1 MKLNHFTVLAGALL
15 LTTSMF
21 AQTSTPNNRRKDQ
34 QDRIAN
40 GVQSGQ
46 LTTGETKS
54 LEGNE
59 ANLNREIHTDKS
71 ANGGQ
76 LTSQE
81 KQQINHQEN
90 GLSKQIYNDKHNG
103 NTAHYGNGEVGQRRQ
118 AQQDRIANGIRNG
131 SLRPGEAAHLEN
143 REQGVNQ
150 KINADRQAN
159 GGKLSAAQAKQVNR
173 AQNKASKAIYQD
185 KHNAKQGY

>member
-1 MKLNHFTVLAGALL
+1 MKSNKLVVLTTMLL
-15 LTTSMF
+15 LSTSAF
-21 AQTSTPNNRRKDQ
+21 AQNSVNNRRKNQ

-40 GVQSGQ
+40 GTQSGA
-46 LTTGETKS
+46 LTAGETKS
-54 LEGNE
+54 LESKE
-59 ANLNREIHTDKS
+59 ANLNREVHADRS
-71 ANGGQ
+71 ANGGK
-76 LTSQE
+76 LTPQE
-81 KQQINHQEN
+81 HGQVERQEN

-118 AQQDRIANGIRNG
+118 AQQDRIANGMRNG
-131 SLRPGEAAHLEN
+131 SLRPGEAANLEN
-143 REQGVNQ
+143 REQGINQ

-159 GGKLSAAQAKQVNR
+159 GGSLTPGQAKQVNR

>member
-1 MKLNHFTVLAGALL
+1 MKSNKLTVLVSTLL
-15 LTTSMF
+15 LSTSLF
-21 AQTSTPNNRRKDQ
+21 AQTSANNRRKNQ

-40 GVQSGQ
+40 GTQSGQ
-46 LTTGETKS
+46 LTAGETKS
-54 LEGNE
+54 LESKQ
-59 ANLNREIHTDKS
+59 ANLNREIYTDKS
-71 ANGGQ
+71 ANGGK

-81 KQQINHQEN
+81 HKQINQQEN

-118 AQQDRIANGIRNG
+118 AQQSRIANGIRSGN
-131 SLRPGEAAHLEN
+131 LRPGEAANLEN

-159 GGKLSAAQAKQVNR
+159 GGHLSAAEAKQVNH

-185 KHNAKQGY
+185 KHNGKQGY